1 MRSRKAMIP
10 IILKAENPK
19 YFTIEPFKMV
29 NELIEMVEWG
39 QKDGSIVKSVYRSS
53 RGIEFS
59 SKYSV
64 TSVLGDLKPLASTGT
79 CTCIHIPTH
88 RHTYGDLTKN
98 NKNKSLKSNRTQK
111 QHPTISRPHPLTKNT
126 LKRKLKQLFHLH

>member
-39 QKDGSIVKSVYRSS
+39 QKDGSTVKVY
-53 RGIEFS
+53 IALPEE
-59 SKYSV
+59 
-64 TSVLGDLKPLASTGT
+64 
-79 CTCIHIPTH
+79 
-88 RHTYGDLTKN
+88 
-98 NKNKSLKSNRTQK
+98 
-111 QHPTISRPHPLTKNT
+111 
-126 LKRKLKQLFHLH
+126 